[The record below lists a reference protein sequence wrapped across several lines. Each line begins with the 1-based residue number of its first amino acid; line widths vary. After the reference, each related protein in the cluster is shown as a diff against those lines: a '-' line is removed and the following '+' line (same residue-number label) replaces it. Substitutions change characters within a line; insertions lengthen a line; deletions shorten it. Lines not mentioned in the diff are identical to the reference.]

1 MENGGD
7 SQEKP
12 STPKTDKE
20 NSQGD
25 LQQEPQNPVYSRE
38 VTLQAHFTFGTPS
51 MAPVQ
56 YAHVTPTSTS
66 SLSGR
71 PLMASGAPVEQWR
84 WTGDGASAGAQC
96 SITCGREGLTMT
108 YNAQPTNN
116 IRGIPLIPC
125 TICDYLV
132 AGHPEHHMPTITTT
146 TATSC
151 STSPGTATTLPITT
165 CFATTP
171 SSPTFTRSL
180 MDLSKP
186 QEQSPAPRS
195 LTFSG
200 SLDRATQRP
209 VQQRPYGRRCKST
222 AHIILQNNEMQVPK
236 ETRPHEFHS
245 TIREGEA
252 PKEPDIERPA
262 SEPRGRAR
270 HRGGPETRFPGGGA
284 FASGGWERLHPVTE
298 EQERR
303 SMFEGGAGGAQGP
316 PLTPLLAPPCCPC
329 HHCTA
334 LYSFMSSLAHERT
347 CHACAHHHHHHHHH
361 SPCSPSHAHSQVPTV
376 HPCSHAEEVC
386 GPPSKSPTTQTFNS
400 HRCYD
405 DQSGAP
411 RRQDQRSTG
420 PTSASAAGGGPS
432 QRLVPPDRQQGKKR
446 SPSPGAQP
454 RRHRSPASPESSPSP
469 ERLGRPVGP
478 EQPQS
483 TPQLPRRVPRMG
495 AAAATAAAAA
505 AAASA
510 AGSSGY
516 SATQGEGG
524 PSLGTRERGS
534 RTTRPRPRPRTIHI
548 DVYCSSSSEIESSP
562 PSSPVSEDSL
572 ESGPRRP
579 HAVVALGSK
588 QRRKTE
594 MNLGRSH
601 YRPLEEKASSFVYSR
616 GRSRRTHSG
625 GRSAFITDDVLPLCA
640 SPPPQQMMADKET
653 GGNQEPVRMEKT
665 SHVSETEPIAIKSP
679 IPMPAPAEQQQR
691 PTTLRV
697 PTPPL
702 PQTSE
707 NSGVIPHSRHSSL
720 SYLSSPIEVV
730 DPWEGEP
737 ELPSSALSWRG
748 SEFETSTPR
757 LTSEMDLP
765 SPRPTSELSL
775 SSLHEA
781 FYEAEPELAEVQ
793 SNLGLHDPPKQWRS
807 PQLERQKYIQKGQEQ
822 RYREALKRRAQKEN
836 ERSHTATPTNVAE
849 LAKLPA
855 FKDFSK
861 EDLKVISKSLERRE
875 SQRSAE
881 RRSPL
886 GVAEEGCQPVERRES
901 NRLLEWM
908 QQYKAQE
915 RKQSIMSQDMKDS
928 ESLGYAESGKSL
940 DRTDSFTS
948 FESRESYGTVE
959 RRKPSSGMNGDL
971 ECKEKSVKEPKESK
985 TSMEL
990 KDLISFIERRESA
1003 RSLERKDSSRS
1014 TEMGIGSQRE
1024 YSESAAGLERRESLR
1039 ALERREHRALERRD
1053 SSKSTKDYSQ
1063 GISRRE
1069 SWKSD
1074 DRRGTSR
1081 SVEVKDH
1088 GIYIERKDSRKN
1100 LERSVSDRRAE
1111 PRQTAYIDRSESYS
1125 ASDRRY
1131 QPERHEPYTVLER
1144 QGSKASS
1151 HGSLERKRSTS
1162 FLEELLDREESSR
1175 SGSVE
1180 WQDVISTVRR
1190 RLSAC
1195 ARQSPKK
1202 EAVKPSETETA
1213 FESQVSGRTSA
1224 PLFPHSARSP
1234 LPQVSRGDHFQDDHE
1249 PPTTTVGGRLINIG
1263 LFRHLPRFPFS
1274 QTVPVPAS
1282 RIMEVRTAFRPEQR
1296 KFVRPQL
1303 FGEMTLS
1310 YPKRRGIHFG
1320 PPRNPQCSCENC
1332 CSWADLSSGT
1342 PHFGS
1347 HLRAWSM
1354 SDLGT
1359 DARDESIMVVP
1370 QPSSYPGT
1378 SLTRNSSNVSD
1389 SATLPHAQQRLE
1401 ESSHKLDLIRLSL
1414 ERLRGDLPQGSLMA
1428 GERELENSLS
1438 ASPSPANY
1446 TSLCD
1451 KENYPSRRSQALHNK
1466 GAAVTGKLEVR
1477 LIGVQDL
1484 LEDVPGRSR
1493 RDSHSGPSDLKSFM
1507 KGVTGKSS
1515 KSYSVKDEISNEV
1528 MAVLKLDNNKVVGQ
1542 TNWKP
1547 CSQSAWDQ
1555 RFSIDLEK
1563 SRDLEI
1569 DIYWRDWRSLCAVKF
1584 LRLEEFIDDVRH
1596 GMALQLEPKGLLFAE
1611 IKFLNPMI
1619 SRKPKLQRQR
1629 KLFMQKGRVLRPN
1642 QMNINV
1648 AAWGRLMKNFQS
1660 GHEPVHHTTSGGH
1673 SMSNTTSTSAT
1684 PITTGPRALP
1694 TRLDFENEK
1703 APGEESDRSLAMSEV
1718 RPLNIG
1724 DVTGPSVSGD
1734 LGGQTVAPP
1743 PPSITHGA
1751 PTQPPLLPPAPPLVA
1766 PSHHSITSYPTPH
1779 GGSGYHPTPGTPSTP
1794 AHHSVFPVTQTPTI
1808 HPAHSI
1814 TVQVAKRPTS
1824 TPPPPPPP
1832 RPHSG
1837 TVTITVPASP
1847 VEPDVKNAL
1856 NEFNFLH
1863 EGEVVERGVGA
1874 PAAPVEGQVSIE
1886 EVEEEEVE
1894 ELATEGGSPHSCSR
1908 TRSSSPPSYHVHLP
1922 DDQVGGRDVDEV
1934 RPRRLPLSRFDRD
1947 RDSAY
1952 ETYRNSQYGS
1962 MGMDQFRLISVLGR
1976 GHFGK
1981 VILGQYKNTGEY
1993 FAIKALKKGDIIA
2006 RDEVESLLA
2015 EKRIFEVANSVRHPF
2030 LVNLFSCFQTE
2041 SHVCFVMEYA
2051 AGGDLMMH
2059 IHADVFDEPR
2069 AVFYAACVVL
2079 GLQYLHDNKI
2089 IYRDL
2094 KLDNLLL
2101 DTEGY
2106 VKIADFGLCKEGMGY
2121 GDRTG
2126 TFCGTPEFLA
2136 PEVLTETSYTRAV
2149 DWWGLGVLIFEMLVG
2164 ESPFPGDDEEEVFD
2178 SIVNDEVRYPRF
2190 LSIEAVA
2197 IMRKLLRKH
2206 PDRRLGASEKDAED
2220 VKKQQ
2225 FFRNVGWDDLLQRKV
2240 KPPFVPTVT
2249 SPEDVSNFDEEF
2261 TTEKPVLTPPKDPRH
2276 LSDNDQTLFKDFN
2289 YMADWC

>member
-1 MENGGD
+1 MAEHGHVYIQRNDALRQTFSDTPSFRKQCVSLLSRHKGNNHMNNHHKGLPIIHELSHKYGLQAEFDSEATLGQKLEGLREHIRKEIRKELKIKEGAENLKKVTTDRRALQDVSHMVKEANSKLSALQQELQELDSQILLTQGQGGASMDSSFTNNLGLYHRVRNAGKDPPSSPTTTD
-7 SQEKP
+7 SQEKSIEP
-12 STPKTDKE
+12 PISSFDQRLVNLEKQLDIELKVKVGAE
-20 NSQGD
+20 NMIQM
-25 LQQEPQNPVYSRE
+25 Y
-38 VTLQAHFTFGTPS
+38 
-51 MAPVQ
+51 
-56 YAHVTPTSTS
+56 
-66 SLSGR
+66 
-71 PLMASGAPVEQWR
+71 
-84 WTGDGASAGAQC
+84 SAGPMRDKKLLAEAQQM
-96 SITCGREGLTMT
+96 L
-108 YNAQPTNN
+108 Q
-116 IRGIPLIPC
+116 
-125 TICDYLV
+125 D
-132 AGHPEHHMPTITTT
+132 
-146 TATSC
+146 
-151 STSPGTATTLPITT
+151 
-165 CFATTP
+165 
-171 SSPTFTRSL
+171 
-180 MDLSKP
+180 SKAKI
-186 QEQSPAPRS
+186 E
-195 LTFSG
+195 
-200 SLDRATQRP
+200 
-209 VQQRPYGRRCKST
+209 YIKMRRMKAKQIQT
-222 AHIILQNNEMQVPK
+222 ENGVDA
-236 ETRPHEFHS
+236 
-245 TIREGEA
+245 EGEA
-252 PKEPDIERPA
+252 ANKYNL
-262 SEPRGRAR
+262 
-270 HRGGPETRFPGGGA
+270 ETPVDVRIV
-284 FASGGWERLHPVTE
+284 ELIHRLHVE
-298 EQERR
+298 CRC
-303 SMFEGGAGGAQGP
+303 MEGAKNA
-316 PLTPLLAPPCCPC
+316 
-329 HHCTA
+329 
-334 LYSFMSSLAHERT
+334 
-347 CHACAHHHHHHHHH
+347 
-361 SPCSPSHAHSQVPTV
+361 V
-376 HPCSHAEEVC
+376 
-386 GPPSKSPTTQTFNS
+386 
-400 HRCYD
+400 
-405 DQSGAP
+405 
-411 RRQDQRSTG
+411 
-420 PTSASAAGGGPS
+420 
-432 QRLVPPDRQQGKKR
+432 
-446 SPSPGAQP
+446 
-454 RRHRSPASPESSPSP
+454 
-469 ERLGRPVGP
+469 
-478 EQPQS
+478 
-483 TPQLPRRVPRMG
+483 RMLQ
-495 AAAATAAAAA
+495 ANKIA
-505 AAASA
+505 
-510 AGSSGY
+510 
-516 SATQGEGG
+516 
-524 PSLGTRERGS
+524 
-534 RTTRPRPRPRTIHI
+534 
-548 DVYCSSSSEIESSP
+548 
-562 PSSPVSEDSL
+562 
-572 ESGPRRP
+572 
-579 HAVVALGSK
+579 
-588 QRRKTE
+588 
-594 MNLGRSH
+594 
-601 YRPLEEKASSFVYSR
+601 
-616 GRSRRTHSG
+616 
-625 GRSAFITDDVLPLCA
+625 
-640 SPPPQQMMADKET
+640 ADKKYQ
-653 GGNQEPVRMEKT
+653 QE
-665 SHVSETEPIAIKSP
+665 
-679 IPMPAPAEQQQR
+679 
-691 PTTLRV
+691 
-697 PTPPL
+697 
-702 PQTSE
+702 
-707 NSGVIPHSRHSSL
+707 
-720 SYLSSPIEVV
+720 
-730 DPWEGEP
+730 
-737 ELPSSALSWRG
+737 
-748 SEFETSTPR
+748 
-757 LTSEMDLP
+757 
-765 SPRPTSELSL
+765 
-775 SSLHEA
+775 
-781 FYEAEPELAEVQ
+781 
-793 SNLGLHDPPKQWRS
+793 
-807 PQLERQKYIQKGQEQ
+807 
-822 RYREALKRRAQKEN
+822 
-836 ERSHTATPTNVAE
+836 
-849 LAKLPA
+849 
-855 FKDFSK
+855 
-861 EDLKVISKSLERRE
+861 
-875 SQRSAE
+875 
-881 RRSPL
+881 
-886 GVAEEGCQPVERRES
+886 
-901 NRLLEWM
+901 
-908 QQYKAQE
+908 
-915 RKQSIMSQDMKDS
+915 
-928 ESLGYAESGKSL
+928 
-940 DRTDSFTS
+940 
-948 FESRESYGTVE
+948 
-959 RRKPSSGMNGDL
+959 
-971 ECKEKSVKEPKESK
+971 
-985 TSMEL
+985 
-990 KDLISFIERRESA
+990 
-1003 RSLERKDSSRS
+1003 
-1014 TEMGIGSQRE
+1014 
-1024 YSESAAGLERRESLR
+1024 
-1039 ALERREHRALERRD
+1039 
-1053 SSKSTKDYSQ
+1053 
-1063 GISRRE
+1063 
-1069 SWKSD
+1069 
-1074 DRRGTSR
+1074 
-1081 SVEVKDH
+1081 
-1088 GIYIERKDSRKN
+1088 
-1100 LERSVSDRRAE
+1100 
-1111 PRQTAYIDRSESYS
+1111 
-1125 ASDRRY
+1125 
-1131 QPERHEPYTVLER
+1131 
-1144 QGSKASS
+1144 
-1151 HGSLERKRSTS
+1151 
-1162 FLEELLDREESSR
+1162 
-1175 SGSVE
+1175 
-1180 WQDVISTVRR
+1180 
-1190 RLSAC
+1190 
-1195 ARQSPKK
+1195 
-1202 EAVKPSETETA
+1202 
-1213 FESQVSGRTSA
+1213 
-1224 PLFPHSARSP
+1224 
-1234 LPQVSRGDHFQDDHE
+1234 
-1249 PPTTTVGGRLINIG
+1249 
-1263 LFRHLPRFPFS
+1263 
-1274 QTVPVPAS
+1274 
-1282 RIMEVRTAFRPEQR
+1282 
-1296 KFVRPQL
+1296 
-1303 FGEMTLS
+1303 
-1310 YPKRRGIHFG
+1310 
-1320 PPRNPQCSCENC
+1320 
-1332 CSWADLSSGT
+1332 
-1342 PHFGS
+1342 
-1347 HLRAWSM
+1347 
-1354 SDLGT
+1354 
-1359 DARDESIMVVP
+1359 
-1370 QPSSYPGT
+1370 
-1378 SLTRNSSNVSD
+1378 
-1389 SATLPHAQQRLE
+1389 AQQRLE

-1428 GERELENSLS
+1428 GEVKRELENSLS

>member
-1 MENGGD
+1 MAEHGHVYIQGLPIIHELSHKYGLQAEFDSEATLGQKLEGLREHIRKEIRKELKIKEGAENLKKVTTDRRALQDVSHMVKEANSKLSALQQELQELDSQILLTQGQGGASMDSSFTNNLDPPSSPTTTD
-7 SQEKP
+7 SQEK
-12 STPKTDKE
+12 SI
-20 NSQGD
+20 
-25 LQQEPQNPVYSRE
+25 EPPI
-38 VTLQAHFTFGTPS
+38 
-51 MAPVQ
+51 
-56 YAHVTPTSTS
+56 S
-66 SLSGR
+66 SF
-71 PLMASGAPVEQWR
+71 
-84 WTGDGASAGAQC
+84 D
-96 SITCGREGLTMT
+96 
-108 YNAQPTNN
+108 
-116 IRGIPLIPC
+116 
-125 TICDYLV
+125 
-132 AGHPEHHMPTITTT
+132 
-146 TATSC
+146 
-151 STSPGTATTLPITT
+151 
-165 CFATTP
+165 
-171 SSPTFTRSL
+171 
-180 MDLSKP
+180 
-186 QEQSPAPRS
+186 
-195 LTFSG
+195 
-200 SLDRATQRP
+200 
-209 VQQRPYGRRCKST
+209 
-222 AHIILQNNEMQVPK
+222 
-236 ETRPHEFHS
+236 
-245 TIREGEA
+245 
-252 PKEPDIERPA
+252 
-262 SEPRGRAR
+262 
-270 HRGGPETRFPGGGA
+270 
-284 FASGGWERLHPVTE
+284 
-298 EQERR
+298 
-303 SMFEGGAGGAQGP
+303 
-316 PLTPLLAPPCCPC
+316 
-329 HHCTA
+329 
-334 LYSFMSSLAHERT
+334 
-347 CHACAHHHHHHHHH
+347 
-361 SPCSPSHAHSQVPTV
+361 
-376 HPCSHAEEVC
+376 
-386 GPPSKSPTTQTFNS
+386 
-400 HRCYD
+400 
-405 DQSGAP
+405 
-411 RRQDQRSTG
+411 
-420 PTSASAAGGGPS
+420 
-432 QRLVPPDRQQGKKR
+432 QRLVNLEKQLDIELKVKV
-446 SPSPGAQP
+446 GAENMIQ
-454 RRHRSPASPESSPSP
+454 
-469 ERLGRPVGP
+469 
-478 EQPQS
+478 
-483 TPQLPRRVPRMG
+483 M
-495 AAAATAAAAA
+495 
-505 AAASA
+505 
-510 AGSSGY
+510 Y
-516 SATQGEGG
+516 SAG
-524 PSLGTRERGS
+524 PMRDKKLLAE
-534 RTTRPRPRPRTIHI
+534 
-548 DVYCSSSSEIESSP
+548 
-562 PSSPVSEDSL
+562 
-572 ESGPRRP
+572 
-579 HAVVALGSK
+579 A
-588 QRRKTE
+588 
-594 MNLGRSH
+594 
-601 YRPLEEKASSFVYSR
+601 
-616 GRSRRTHSG
+616 
-625 GRSAFITDDVLPLCA
+625 
-640 SPPPQQMMADKET
+640 QQMLQDSKAKIEYIKMRRMKAKQIQTENGVDAEGKPKGEAANKYNLETPVDVRIVELIHRLHVECRCMEGAKNAVRMLQANKIAADKKYQ
-653 GGNQEPVRMEKT
+653 QE
-665 SHVSETEPIAIKSP
+665 
-679 IPMPAPAEQQQR
+679 
-691 PTTLRV
+691 
-697 PTPPL
+697 
-702 PQTSE
+702 
-707 NSGVIPHSRHSSL
+707 
-720 SYLSSPIEVV
+720 
-730 DPWEGEP
+730 
-737 ELPSSALSWRG
+737 
-748 SEFETSTPR
+748 
-757 LTSEMDLP
+757 
-765 SPRPTSELSL
+765 
-775 SSLHEA
+775 
-781 FYEAEPELAEVQ
+781 
-793 SNLGLHDPPKQWRS
+793 
-807 PQLERQKYIQKGQEQ
+807 
-822 RYREALKRRAQKEN
+822 
-836 ERSHTATPTNVAE
+836 
-849 LAKLPA
+849 
-855 FKDFSK
+855 
-861 EDLKVISKSLERRE
+861 
-875 SQRSAE
+875 
-881 RRSPL
+881 
-886 GVAEEGCQPVERRES
+886 
-901 NRLLEWM
+901 
-908 QQYKAQE
+908 
-915 RKQSIMSQDMKDS
+915 
-928 ESLGYAESGKSL
+928 
-940 DRTDSFTS
+940 
-948 FESRESYGTVE
+948 
-959 RRKPSSGMNGDL
+959 
-971 ECKEKSVKEPKESK
+971 
-985 TSMEL
+985 
-990 KDLISFIERRESA
+990 
-1003 RSLERKDSSRS
+1003 
-1014 TEMGIGSQRE
+1014 
-1024 YSESAAGLERRESLR
+1024 
-1039 ALERREHRALERRD
+1039 
-1053 SSKSTKDYSQ
+1053 
-1063 GISRRE
+1063 
-1069 SWKSD
+1069 
-1074 DRRGTSR
+1074 
-1081 SVEVKDH
+1081 
-1088 GIYIERKDSRKN
+1088 
-1100 LERSVSDRRAE
+1100 
-1111 PRQTAYIDRSESYS
+1111 
-1125 ASDRRY
+1125 
-1131 QPERHEPYTVLER
+1131 
-1144 QGSKASS
+1144 
-1151 HGSLERKRSTS
+1151 
-1162 FLEELLDREESSR
+1162 
-1175 SGSVE
+1175 
-1180 WQDVISTVRR
+1180 
-1190 RLSAC
+1190 
-1195 ARQSPKK
+1195 
-1202 EAVKPSETETA
+1202 
-1213 FESQVSGRTSA
+1213 
-1224 PLFPHSARSP
+1224 
-1234 LPQVSRGDHFQDDHE
+1234 
-1249 PPTTTVGGRLINIG
+1249 
-1263 LFRHLPRFPFS
+1263 
-1274 QTVPVPAS
+1274 
-1282 RIMEVRTAFRPEQR
+1282 
-1296 KFVRPQL
+1296 
-1303 FGEMTLS
+1303 
-1310 YPKRRGIHFG
+1310 
-1320 PPRNPQCSCENC
+1320 
-1332 CSWADLSSGT
+1332 
-1342 PHFGS
+1342 
-1347 HLRAWSM
+1347 
-1354 SDLGT
+1354 
-1359 DARDESIMVVP
+1359 
-1370 QPSSYPGT
+1370 
-1378 SLTRNSSNVSD
+1378 
-1389 SATLPHAQQRLE
+1389 AQQRLE

-1874 PAAPVEGQVSIE
+1874 PAAPVEGQV
-1886 EVEEEEVE
+1886 
-1894 ELATEGGSPHSCSR
+1894 
-1908 TRSSSPPSYHVHLP
+1908 
-1922 DDQVGGRDVDEV
+1922 GGRDVDEV